1 MWITLALLQAAAPL
15 PVPVDADVRCAAALQ
30 SAMSAEKAK
39 VHPAL
44 AAGML
49 YYIGRIDAADPS
61 LDAKAA
67 VARERA
73 RPDHR
78 ARYRDDLVRCVEQ
91 VTERMSAFD
100 PKAAR

>member
-1 MWITLALLQAAAPL
+1 MWITPALLQAAPL

-30 SAMSAEKAK
+30 SALSAEKAE

-49 YYIGRIDAADPS
+49 YYIGRIEAADPA
-61 LDAKAA
+61 LDARAA

-73 RPDHR
+73 RPDHPT
-78 ARYRDDLVRCVEQ
+78 RYQGDLVRCVEQ
-91 VTERMSAFD
+91 VTRRMKAFD
-100 PKAAR
+100 PKVTG